1 MKNENDFSILHKTDF
16 DISDIFAMR
25 QVWRKGS
32 VFTMDRPRRN
42 NGIIFL
48 NNCYGKY
55 TDINGNVSVA
65 QKKSIVFLPKG
76 SRYSVLNVDCE
87 QNEDDAILIEFN
99 LTQNNEDILI
109 GSSPFILTTRA
120 RYEEEKTIDEIAKL
134 YESSLRSI
142 CGIKGK
148 IYSLIA
154 MLSAFTNNDD
164 KFKSIRR
171 GIEML
176 ESNLY
181 DNISIE
187 DVAREC
193 NVSSA
198 HFRRLFCQYAQ
209 KSPIQFRLG
218 LKLEYAKNTL
228 LNSDLSIE
236 EIAALFNFESSAYF
250 CRIFKKKI
258 GLTPSEY
265 RKQNL

>member
-1 MKNENDFSILHKTDF
+1 MEYENGFSILHKTNF
-16 DISDIFAMR
+16 DLSDIFAIR
-25 QVWRKGS
+25 QVWRKQS
-32 VFTMDRPRRN
+32 VFRMDRPRRI

-48 NNCYGKY
+48 NNCSGKY
-55 TDINGNVSVA
+55 TDDSENVINA

-76 SRYSVLNVDCE
+76 SRYSVLNADCN
-87 QNEDDAILIEFN
+87 QNEDDALLLEFS
-99 LTQNNEDILI
+99 LTQKNEDIFI
-109 GSSPFILTTRA
+109 GSSPFILTARA
-120 RYEEEKTIDEIAKL
+120 SYEEEKTMGEIVKL
-134 YESSLRSI
+134 YESSSRSI
-142 CGIKGK
+142 CEIKGK

-154 MLSAFTNNDD
+154 MLSNNTNNED

-176 ESNLY
+176 ERNLY

-209 KSPIQFRLG
+209 KSPIQYRIG

-228 LNSDLSIE
+228 LNSNLSIE
-236 EIAALFNFESSAYF
+236 EIADLLNFESSAYF
-250 CRIFKKKI
+250 CRIFKKKM

-265 RKQNL
+265 RKQNS